1 MHEHPIANGSRENI
15 AHLSHSLEM
24 ALGQNRALLEDMV
37 RFTRDESLR
46 LARMQLDHAGT
57 AFAQMHDRHDLSA
70 LVGAQQEWIKQAMN
84 EYAALGLRYAEM
96 VQGLTQ
102 QVQSHVQAAAS
113 EFGHQAAEDA
123 EDLGRTLEK
132 NMPHVQ
138 AVHDAQATMNNGHSS
153 MPAE

>member
-15 AHLSHSLEM
+15 VHLSHSLEM

-46 LARMQLDHAGT
+46 LARMQLDHAGN
-57 AFAQMHDRHDLSA
+57 AFAQMQDRHDLGS
-70 LVGAQQEWIKQAMN
+70 LIGAQQEWVKQAMH
-84 EYAALGLRYAEM
+84 EYANLGLRYAEM

-102 QVQSHVQAAAS
+102 QVQSHVQATAS
-113 EFGHQAAEDA
+113 EFEHQAAEEA
-123 EDLGRTLEK
+123 EELERTLEK

-138 AVHDAQATMNNGHSS
+138 PAPSMMNSGH

>member
-46 LARMQLDHAGT
+46 LARMQLDHAGN
-57 AFAQMHDRHDLSA
+57 AFAQMQDRHDLGS
-70 LVGAQQEWIKQAMN
+70 LIGAQQEWIRQTMH
-84 EYAALGLRYAEM
+84 EYAGLSLRYAEM
-96 VQGLTQ
+96 FHTLAKH
-102 QVQSHVQAAAS
+102 VQSHVKHTVSDLQ
-113 EFGHQAAEDA
+113 HQTEEMA
-123 EDLGRTLEK
+123 EDLGQMQNDAVR
-132 NMPHVQ
+132 PH
-138 AVHDAQATMNNGHSS
+138 NGAHVEHPH